1 MNNKKK
7 NYKILPFI
15 LLALFFFYNITNSKS
30 QISPNK
36 FYNQYQ
42 KNTTQIDIVDSTM
55 AYIYLNNNS
64 DYSYSVN
71 ITNTD
76 FIKKNSKLDIVY
88 KNSKSQNS
96 NSRSFF
102 GIFDIIIIVL
112 ILLGLSRASKDSHT
126 KCIMDAKHI
135 KTKLKD
141 VAGLDDAKKEIM
153 EFVGFL
159 KDREKYIKRG
169 AKMPRGALLYGPPG
183 TGKTLLA
190 KAVAGECGI
199 PFISTSG
206 SDFTEMYIGVGASRV
221 RSLFQRARDCAPC
234 IIFIDEIDALARK
247 RSGVSISG
255 GSSEQDRTLNR
266 LLVEMDGF
274 EPNENIVVFGATNR
288 LDVID
293 DALLRPGRFDRKIR
307 FELPEKDDRKK
318 IFNHYLGK
326 MSLSNDSSE
335 LSEALSK
342 QSFGFSAADIANI
355 CNEAS
360 ILSVRYNS
368 DNVTRKILENAIDN
382 IVLGPEK
389 KTFRLT
395 KKEQKIVAYHESGHS
410 VLSYLL
416 KNTKPPIK
424 VSIMPRGK
432 SALGFSQ
439 SEVSENKLQNKD
451 ELFDRMSVLLGGR
464 VAEEIFCGNITT
476 GASDD
481 IDKLTEI
488 AYQYVS
494 RLGMDKEISTFHF
507 DVNKKDRYSDGMRV
521 KIDSAVQKIIKKA
534 YQQAV
539 TVLKKNRDL
548 VEKLTQKLLE
558 KETLNQTDLDI
569 IFNSK

>member
-1 MNNKKK
+1 MNDK
-7 NYKILPFI
+7 NFKFI
-15 LLALFFFYNITNSKS
+15 PLLLLAVAFFYKS
-30 QISPNK
+30 STLQISPQVYYEN
-36 FYNQYQ
+36 YLH
-42 KNTTQIDIVDSTM
+42 NTSQIDILEGEM
-55 AYIYLNNNS
+55 AYIYVNNATS
-64 DYSYSVN
+64 YSYSIN

-76 FIKKNSKLDIVY
+76 FMNQTANFHHVFKSSKAP
-88 KNSKSQNS
+88 SA
-96 NSRSFF
+96 RSFF
-102 GIFDIIIIVL
+102 GIFDILLVLFLII
-112 ILLGLSRASKDSHT
+112 GLSKVKESNT
-126 KCIMDAKHI
+126 NCI
-135 KTKLKD
+135 T
-141 VAGLDDAKKEIM
+141 DAKKITTKLQDIAGLEDAKQEIM

-159 KDREKYIKRG
+159 KHREQYLKRG

-199 PFISTSG
+199 SFLSTSG

-221 RSLFQRARDCAPC
+221 RSLFKKARECAPC

-247 RSGVSISG
+247 RSGLSISG

-274 EPNENIVVFGATNR
+274 EPNENIIVFGATNR

-307 FELPEKDDRKK
+307 FELPEKDDRQK
-318 IFNHYLGK
+318 IFHHYLGK
-326 MSLSNDSSE
+326 MSLNTSSGE

-342 QSFGFSAADIANI
+342 QSFGFSGADIANI

-368 DNVTRKILENAIDN
+368 ENVTRKILENAIDN
-382 IVLGPEK
+382 VVLGPEK
-389 KTFRLT
+389 KTFRLS
-395 KKEQKIVAYHESGHS
+395 KKEQRIVAYHESGHA

-416 KNTKPPIK
+416 PNTKPPIK

-464 VAEEIFCGNITT
+464 VSEEIFCGNITT

-494 RLGMDKEISTFHF
+494 RLGMDVEISTFYF
-507 DVNKKDRYSDGMRV
+507 DLNKKDRYSDGMRV
-521 KIDSAVQKIIKKA
+521 KIDMAVQKIIKKA

-539 TVLKKNRDL
+539 RVLKKNRDL

-569 IFNSK
+569 IFNGK